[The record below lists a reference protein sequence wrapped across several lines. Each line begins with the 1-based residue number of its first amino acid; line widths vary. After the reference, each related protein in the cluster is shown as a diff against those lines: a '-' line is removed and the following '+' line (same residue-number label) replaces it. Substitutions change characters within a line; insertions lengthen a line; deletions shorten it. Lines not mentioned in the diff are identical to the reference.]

1 MLELS
6 QYCEYRQE
14 KACSSL
20 ATMDNYVSTENMLPN
35 KAGISK
41 ASSIPSTGKLAVFK
55 KGDVLVS
62 NIRPYFK
69 KIWLADF
76 DGFCSNDVLVLKA
89 KSNCNSEYLY
99 FLLSDDR
106 FFSYATKTA
115 KGTKMPR
122 GDKASIMGYLVQGHS
137 RLEQDHIVSILA
149 PLERKISI
157 NNQLND
163 YLEDFLE
170 LQYHQLFDT
179 PRQTKTI
186 GHVKDFGEVVGG
198 GTPSKTHPEYYS
210 EREIAWI
217 TPKDLSEGT
226 NKFIQR
232 GKQDISELGL
242 KKSSA
247 RMLPTGTVLMS
258 SRAPIGYLAIA
269 DNLLC
274 TNQGFKSIIPN
285 EKFGTGFIY
294 YWLKTHMNEIRA
306 KSTGSTFLE
315 ISAGILR
322 EIEVSIPNELSLK
335 IFQNLCS
342 NIFSLQRN
350 LEQQNKQLQTLR
362 DSLLPKLLSGEITV
376 D

>member
-1 MLELS
+1 M
-6 QYCEYRQE
+6 CIHD
-14 KACSSL
+14 CS
-20 ATMDNYVSTENMLPN
+20 PN
-35 KAGISK
+35 KKVQS
-41 ASSIPSTGKLAVFK
+41 
-55 KGDVLVS
+55 
-62 NIRPYFK
+62 
-69 KIWLADF
+69 
-76 DGFCSNDVLVLKA
+76 
-89 KSNCNSEYLY
+89 
-99 FLLSDDR
+99 LL
-106 FFSYATKTA
+106 TK
-115 KGTKMPR
+115 
-122 GDKASIMGYLVQGHS
+122 
-137 RLEQDHIVSILA
+137 
-149 PLERKISI
+149 
-157 NNQLND
+157 LND
-163 YLEDFLE
+163 YLEEFLE

-306 KSTGSTFLE
+306 KSTGSTFPE